1 MKSQPI
7 AKAFEH
13 AFNGMSHFIRHDRN
27 GKIHF
32 VLAIL
37 VAMAAFFFKLSA
49 TEWCMLLVCTGL
61 VISFEMMNH
70 AMENLCDVVHE
81 AHHPLIK
88 TAKDVAAAAVLWSA
102 IISVII
108 GSLIFIPKIAAII

>member
-13 AFNGMSHFIRHDRN
+13 AFNGMGYFISHDRN

-32 VLAIL
+32 ALAVL
-37 VAMAAFFFKLSA
+37 VAVAAFFFKLSA
-49 TEWCMLLVCTGL
+49 TEWCILLLCTGL
-61 VISFEMMNH
+61 VISLEMMNH
-70 AMENLCDVVHE
+70 AIENLCDVVHE

-88 TAKDVAAAAVLWSA
+88 IAKDVAAAAVLWSA

-108 GSLIFIPKIAAII
+108 GLLIFIPKIAALI